1 MGNDMDKKTQQEI
14 HDIIRIYGDH
24 AEYLKQESISELSFL
39 KLINLSRAL
48 DVEEKK
54 CLQKNIDLI
63 AKTDAKPGSDFN

>member
-1 MGNDMDKKTQQEI
+1 MDKKTQQEI
-14 HDIIRIYGDH
+14 QNIIRIYDDH